1 MSTNQHQQITR
12 EMRIPQTDDR
22 IRLREESKSCEN
34 CDRND
39 NGGCRASGRGLS
51 WQEMSKKLPIYG
63 GCGEL
68 KVKWMAKG

>member
-1 MSTNQHQQITR
+1 MSTYNQNQITR

-39 NGGCRASGRGLS
+39 NGVCLASGRRLS
-51 WQEMSKKLPIYG
+51 WQEMSRMEPAIG
-63 GCGEL
+63 GCGTS
-68 KVKWMAKG
+68 KVKWRAKQ